1 MSRIFLTGDCHASY
15 TKLSSKSFSESR
27 ALTKDDYVFICGDF
41 GYWEESKRQDYWMD
55 WLEGRPFT
63 TLWVDGNHENYD
75 LLKKLPVEQWN
86 GGKVHFIRPSVI
98 HLMRGQIYEIDGK
111 RFFTFGGARSH
122 DISGGILEKDDP
134 DLQDKIWNLEDLGQP
149 FRINHM
155 TWWKEELPDDKEMQ
169 TGIAALEK
177 AGWETDYI
185 ITHCCA
191 TSLQDENPDS
201 AYESDCLT
209 DYLSTIRKRCVYRHW
224 FFGHYHEDRD
234 WSDKETCLYR
244 SIVELTTESY
254 VAQGLSARFAY
265 HDHVEYSIEGFH
277 GKEKRTGTIIH
288 IDWSGGGFYTG
299 EQPTAN
305 IYSDDGHLHKDVPFE
320 DIRKI
325 ETEHGE

>member
-15 TKLSSKSFSESR
+15 TKLSSKSFPESR

-134 DLQDKIWNLEDLGQP
+134 DLQDKIWDLEDLGRP

-155 TWWKEELPDDKEMQ
+155 TWWKEELPDDEEMQ
-169 TGIAALEK
+169 AGIAALEK

-191 TSLQDENPDS
+191 TSLQDENPES

-209 DYLSTIRKRCVYRHW
+209 DYLSTRTEIGAIRRHV
-224 FFGHYHEDRD
+224 
-234 WSDKETCLYR
+234 
-244 SIVELTTESY
+244 SIVRS
-254 VAQGLSARFAY
+254 
-265 HDHVEYSIEGFH
+265 
-277 GKEKRTGTIIH
+277 
-288 IDWSGGGFYTG
+288 W
-299 EQPTAN
+299 N
-305 IYSDDGHLHKDVPFE
+305 
-320 DIRKI
+320 
-325 ETEHGE
+325 